1 MARLPFSPPGF
12 TREITSLKPLYLSTK
27 AVKYPLLRFLLPP
40 VVLVLAALQVMEP
53 RCALA
58 VDAVYSPRADALG
71 WSGAALLDDSGIA
84 TFSPAAVDRRGT
96 AFILSGIRD
105 VSGNYGGQVL
115 WTSPTESGAAGI
127 AVSYYGAGLW
137 DAPDIGTRLQATPFL
152 GDYAARV
159 LVMERYA
166 PFRAG
171 LSVGVMRSQ
180 RPPDDAGLAGT
191 IDAGLA
197 WEGIRGLSA
206 GLLLR
211 NLGTT
216 LTYWRQP
223 PVFPESLR
231 LGAAY
236 QVGNLPIVPSSHSL
250 SVVGDGE
257 YRFDPQTT
265 AWHGGLEYGM
275 GFAAVRVGAEYQ
287 DDSLDPAVGVGIRFG
302 KVSLDYSLR
311 YDAEEESSHQF
322 ALTYSLARTASA
334 TEATASSTDSVPAE
348 AQLPQQPTLTATG
361 AAVMNASFNLEPKT
375 ISATMEAGGRW
386 QVEVRG
392 LDNQV
397 IRTISGHGLLPR
409 TLDLTESEKLAA
421 KEWKA
426 EVRDKSE
433 RVMRTISG
441 KGVPPKVL
449 EWNVERMLAA
459 RKWRVEVTDAKKQP
473 LRVIS
478 GEGLPPKT
486 LDLDEAAM
494 ASARNWKVDLWNAA
508 ETAVRTVAGAGPP
521 PKVLEW
527 DAWSAAPAATW
538 KIEITDSARR
548 VLKTI
553 EGTGGPPKA
562 LDWDGLNDRG
572 QPVIDANLARIVVT
586 TVAVDGTE
594 RGASRPVPVVSAE
607 AQMVSATARTVDP
620 EVVFGMPRY
629 RYACWLLRVSGD
641 GGSVTQW
648 EGEGTPPDRI
658 VWNGLDDA
666 GNQVHVRSPSFSWS
680 FTDDDGEEALGK
692 RRLPQVEAVVDGEG
706 DSATIRL
713 IGICFDGKATSL
725 SREDWTAI
733 IKASKF
739 ISRYPD
745 KALRIE
751 SYAATGG
758 TEDDDAMAATAR
770 ATEILG
776 ILTQQLMVAP
786 DRIAVMTHTAST
798 PPPVIK
804 GFSRLGTRRQRV
816 DLVIH
821 KAAAG
826 GAGR

>member
-1 MARLPFSPPGF
+1 MKYA
-12 TREITSLKPLYLSTK
+12 ITH
-27 AVKYPLLRFLLPP
+27 FLVP
-40 VVLVLAALQVMEP
+40 
-53 RCALA
+53 ALA
-58 VDAVYSPRADALG
+58 MALSVPFLATAAEDVYAPRANALG
-71 WSGAALLDDSGIA
+71 WSGAALLDDSGMA
-84 TFSPAAVDRRGT
+84 TFSPAAVDGRGT

-105 VSGNYGGQVL
+105 ITGNYGGQVL
-115 WTSPTESGAAGI
+115 WTSPTESGAAGL
-127 AVSYYGAGLW
+127 AVSYFGAGLW
-137 DAPDIGTRLQATPFL
+137 DAPDISTRLQATPFL

-171 LSVGVMRSQ
+171 LAVGVMRSQ
-180 RPPDDAGLAGT
+180 RPPDNAGLAGSL
-191 IDAGLA
+191 DVGLA

-216 LTYWRQP
+216 LTHWHQP
-223 PVFPESLR
+223 PLFPESLR

-236 QVGNLPIVPSSHSL
+236 QVGHLPLVPSSHSL

-257 YRFDPQTT
+257 YRFDPKLT
-265 AWHGGLEYGM
+265 AWHGGLEYGV
-275 GFAAVRVGAEYQ
+275 GFASARVGAEYQ
-287 DDSLDPAVGVGIRFG
+287 DDSLDPAMGVGIRFG
-302 KVSLDYSLR
+302 KASLDYSLR
-311 YDAEEESSHQF
+311 YDADEQSSHQF

-334 TEATASSTDSVPAE
+334 TEATASATDSVPAD
-348 AQLPQQPTLTATG
+348 AQLAQQPSLTSTE

-375 ISATMEAGGRW
+375 ISATIEAGGRW

-392 LDNQV
+392 LQNQV
-397 IRTISGHGLLPR
+397 IRTISGRGLLPR
-409 TLDLTESEKLAA
+409 TLELTESEQLAA

-441 KGVPPKVL
+441 QGVPPKVL
-449 EWNVERMLAA
+449 EWDVKRMTAA
-459 RKWRVEVTDAKKQP
+459 RKWQIEVTDAMKQP
-473 LRVIS
+473 LRVIA

-486 LDLDEAAM
+486 LELDEATM
-494 ASARNWKVDLWNAA
+494 ASARNWKVNLWNAA

-521 PKVLEW
+521 PKTLDW

-538 KIEITDSARR
+538 KVEITDSARR

-553 EGTGGPPKA
+553 EGTGIPPKA
-562 LDWDGLNDRG
+562 LDWNGLNDRG
-572 QPVIDANLARIVVT
+572 QPVTDANLARIVVT

-594 RGASRPVPVVSAE
+594 RAASRPVPVVSAE

-648 EGEGTPPDRI
+648 DGEGTPPDRI
-658 VWNGLDDA
+658 VWTGLDDA

-706 DSATIRL
+706 DSAAIRL
-713 IGICFDGKATSL
+713 IGICFDGTATSL

-733 IKASKF
+733 IKAAKF

-751 SYAATGG
+751 SYAAAGG
-758 TEDDDAMAATAR
+758 SEDDDAMVATSR

-776 ILTQQLMVAP
+776 ILTGQLGVNP
-786 DRIAVMTHTAST
+786 DRISVITHTAST
-798 PPPVIK
+798 PPPMLP
-804 GFSRLGTRRQRV
+804 GFSRLGTRKQRV